1 MIPVCNSLAPPFHTR
16 WKWASWFFAFSTP
29 ETPVSTRILS
39 WCLWQRS
46 SSAPLQ
52 SELLSFL
59 SWGSKRLDLA
69 GELVALLITSI
80 HLARKKKKVFL
91 PEFLVNYKSDSL
103 DPVGLSIS
111 QPFHPCCS
119 PAPRKLQTGEKA
131 EPTALGVTTSLP
143 LQGQG
148 FWLWVRRGRKL
159 HYWERAGCSVRS
171 LRPGSSWE

>member
-1 MIPVCNSLAPPFHTR
+1 MGSTGADLTLSHTLQSGCDPCLQLPSSPVPYQVEMSFLVLCFLNSRDSCFHPHPFLMFM
-16 WKWASWFFAFSTP
+16 A
-29 ETPVSTRILS
+29 EI
-39 WCLWQRS
+39 QR
-46 SSAPLQ
+46 SAPLQ

-80 HLARKKKKVFL
+80 HLARKKKVFL

-119 PAPRKLQTGEKA
+119 PTPRKLQTGEKA

-159 HYWERAGCSVRS
+159 HY
-171 LRPGSSWE
+171 